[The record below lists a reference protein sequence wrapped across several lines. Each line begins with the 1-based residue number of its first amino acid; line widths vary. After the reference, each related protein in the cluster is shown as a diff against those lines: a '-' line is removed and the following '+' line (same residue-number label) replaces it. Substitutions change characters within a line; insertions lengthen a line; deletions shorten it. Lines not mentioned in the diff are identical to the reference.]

1 MQGHVNPWPCKSS
14 CSDNLILFAS
24 GVSNSQEI
32 RKEEFEREIALL
44 KEELSSSLSLVYFS
58 TCSLE
63 DPILSKLPYFKHKRH
78 AEELVLEDKK
88 NLVIR
93 LPQIVG
99 FSKNKKTLVNFLA
112 WKIFL
117 EQKFLLQ
124 KGALRNLID
133 IEDVRDL
140 LELAIPHAE
149 KLNLISFALPH
160 STEVS
165 IIVDFLE
172 EAIGNS
178 GIYEEKEVISSY
190 QYKESEFLK
199 DMISRG

>member
-1 MQGHVNPWPCKSS
+1 M
-14 CSDNLILFAS
+14 
-24 GVSNSQEI
+24 
-32 RKEEFEREIALL
+32 
-44 KEELSSSLSLVYFS
+44 
-58 TCSLE
+58 T
-63 DPILSKLPYFKHKRH
+63 
-78 AEELVLEDKK
+78 
-88 NLVIR
+88 
-93 LPQIVG
+93 
-99 FSKNKKTLVNFLA
+99 KTLVNFLA

-165 IIVDFLE
+165 IIVDFLVVRF
-172 EAIGNS
+172 IGQ
-178 GIYEEKEVISSY
+178 K
-190 QYKESEFLK
+190 YKFDEL
-199 DMISRG
+199 

>member
-1 MQGHVNPWPCKSS
+1 MQIFMLH
-14 CSDNLILFAS
+14 LLFL
-24 GVSNSQEI
+24 NW
-32 RKEEFEREIALL
+32 
-44 KEELSSSLSLVYFS
+44 
-58 TCSLE
+58 
-63 DPILSKLPYFKHKRH
+63 
-78 AEELVLEDKK
+78 
-88 NLVIR
+88 
-93 LPQIVG
+93 
-99 FSKNKKTLVNFLA
+99 A

-199 DMISRG
+199 DMISSEDKLNSKTYCRNTILKYYGAFPENFIWLSAVF